1 MPRRSTVDEAATDL
15 YALSPREFTAHRD
28 TLAKA
33 AKASGDKDVAREIA
47 ALRKPTV
54 TAWLANQLVR
64 RHHDDVVAL
73 LDLGPAL
80 RDATATLSGPQLR
93 ELSRQRNQVVQALVR
108 QARRLAAD
116 AEQPVSEEVARG
128 LEATLNAALADE
140 AAATVLLQGRLAAQ
154 LEHSGF
160 GLPSDAPRA
169 PQPTTP
175 PRRTADRRGKEPT
188 AAERRRQERRKQLEE
203 ELAEA
208 WGAARDAADVRV
220 LADDRATAAGKAAD
234 QAQREVERIR
244 AQLTEMEESLAAAVA
259 EREAADTEFTTA
271 RAAADQATA
280 RVSTL
285 QRRLEKD

>member
-1 MPRRSTVDEAATDL
+1 MQRRSPVDEAAADL

-28 TLAKA
+28 ALAKA
-33 AKASGDKDVAREIA
+33 AKASGDKDAAREIA

-169 PQPTTP
+169 PRPTTP
-175 PRRTADRRGKEPT
+175 ARGKEPT
-188 AAERRRQERRKQLEE
+188 AAGRRREERRKQLEH

-220 LADDRATAAGKAAD
+220 LADERATAAGKAAD

-244 AQLTEMEESLAAAVA
+244 AQLAELEESLAAAVA
-259 EREAADTEFTTA
+259 EREAADTGLTTA
-271 RAAADQATA
+271 RAAADQATG

-285 QRRLEKD
+285 QRQLERD

>member
-1 MPRRSTVDEAATDL
+1 MPRRSTVVEAATDL

-33 AKASGDKDVAREIA
+33 AKASGDKDGAREIA

-64 RHHDDVVAL
+64 RRHDDVVAL

-160 GLPSDAPRA
+160 GLPSDAPPA
-169 PQPTTP
+169 PHVTTP
-175 PRRTADRRGKEPT
+175 PSRTSDRRGKEPT
-188 AAERRRQERRKQLEE
+188 AAERRGQERRKQLEE

-220 LADDRATAAGKAAD
+220 LADDRATAADKAAD

>member
-33 AKASGDKDVAREIA
+33 AKASGDKDGAREIA

-64 RHHDDVVAL
+64 RRHDDVVAL

-128 LEATLNAALADE
+128 LETTLNAALADE

-160 GLPSDAPRA
+160 GLPSDAPPA
-169 PQPTTP
+169 PQVTTP
-175 PRRTADRRGKEPT
+175 PSRTSDRRGKEPT